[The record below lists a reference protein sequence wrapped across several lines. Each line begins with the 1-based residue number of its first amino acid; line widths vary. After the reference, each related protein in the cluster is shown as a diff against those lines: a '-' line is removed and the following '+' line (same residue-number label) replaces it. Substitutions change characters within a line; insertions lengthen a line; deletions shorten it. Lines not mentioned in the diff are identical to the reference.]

1 MAPHMALLLPCM
13 PPPRAA
19 LAFRPPTTDVRV
31 RRCISDARPSLEQRR
46 WRQMAARA
54 TTVMNAAAALP
65 AERPGG
71 RKPDVFAAMDLEE
84 RREFY
89 TQLDDA

>member
-1 MAPHMALLLPCM
+1 MLVLPSLHH
-13 PPPRAA
+13 AA

-31 RRCISDARPSLEQRR
+31 RRCISDARPSLERLR
-46 WRQMAARA
+46 LQMAARA

-65 AERPGG
+65 AERTGG